1 MPVFSQY
8 GYGSI
13 PINTIFRG
21 MNIQLNQLFWCS
33 PGVLLVL
40 THCHMYKCLSLSF
53 HQWWSFAVAAP
64 QVHLFLKKAFERL
77 SEALRVSVFAQ
88 AIGVPGNGP
97 TVYWSFLLLTVI
109 DPEFW
114 AIAILHQKLHQI
126 AQVIAA
132 PAPLVL
138 FKFLQG
144 RQDVAAGVQ
153 GHLGKREV
161 KLSWGIMG
169 YINVSI
175 SLFFLTGTIYSWN
188 CWTSMNFWFL
198 PFKMRFSSK
207 CSLSPI
213 LRSRGHGSQRSRWK
227 SWLVEVLVSTMAG
240 PLAVSIP
247 SQRCARHRWFPNF
260 LAMVSRGC
268 TNGMGSSSDW
278 FVDLLTIPC
287 CMLLWAQDA
296 SSGEGGACW
305 RHSMVR
311 SVQLS
316 SDGCWLKT
324 HQTTRIAV
332 PGQVILYTLRA
343 SWYRIAGL
351 LNEVW
356 W

>member
-1 MPVFSQY
+1 MFTR
-8 GYGSI
+8 G
-13 PINTIFRG
+13 TIGFDTLPYVQ
-21 MNIQLNQLFWCS
+21 MS
-33 PGVLLVL
+33 
-40 THCHMYKCLSLSF
+40 LSLSF

-169 YINVSI
+169 YINV
-175 SLFFLTGTIYSWN
+175 F
-188 CWTSMNFWFL
+188 
-198 PFKMRFSSK
+198 
-207 CSLSPI
+207 
-213 LRSRGHGSQRSRWK
+213 H
-227 SWLVEVLVSTMAG
+227 
-240 PLAVSIP
+240 
-247 SQRCARHRWFPNF
+247 
-260 LAMVSRGC
+260 
-268 TNGMGSSSDW
+268 
-278 FVDLLTIPC
+278 
-287 CMLLWAQDA
+287 
-296 SSGEGGACW
+296 
-305 RHSMVR
+305 
-311 SVQLS
+311 
-316 SDGCWLKT
+316 
-324 HQTTRIAV
+324 IAV
-332 PGQVILYTLRA
+332 FFDRDHLQLK
-343 SWYRIAGL
+343 L
-351 LNEVW
+351 LNFYEFLIFTIQDEVFL
-356 W
+356 